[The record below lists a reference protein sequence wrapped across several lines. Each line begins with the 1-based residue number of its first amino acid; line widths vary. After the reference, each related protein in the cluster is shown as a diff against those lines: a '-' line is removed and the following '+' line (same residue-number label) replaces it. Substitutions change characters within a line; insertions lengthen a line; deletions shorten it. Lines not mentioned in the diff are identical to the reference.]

1 MLFFLTTDPR
11 SSAGCFVECLAME
24 AGGVIPTRHA
34 SGWMEKKDTQ
44 RSLACRIVVRNTFR
58 EPLSTLGLAVE
69 KRSNKRQRNEFRSTP
84 SGTSGLTGSPTVRSQ
99 PEGRS
104 SRAVHGRPSRRD
116 DDAVSWIRGLPPR
129 RSCKETRKS
138 PAIWFCATSRSIR
151 RLAKAGLC
159 NRPHFWM
166 KHRRPVQTSTVVRF
180 SRRKPCPILLVRANA
195 DRIYP
200 ICYSPSRAPRRFLDV
215 NGRVH

>member
-11 SSAGCFVECLAME
+11 SSAGCFVERLAME

-84 SGTSGLTGSPTVRSQ
+84 SGTSGLTARQ
-99 PEGRS
+99 PSEANPRGVLRG
-104 SRAVHGRPSRRD
+104 AVHGRL
-116 DDAVSWIRGLPPR
+116 RGATMMPCPGFVDCLHVALAKRPARVR
-129 RSCKETRKS
+129 RSG
-138 PAIWFCATSRSIR
+138 CA
-151 RLAKAGLC
+151 
-159 NRPHFWM
+159 
-166 KHRRPVQTSTVVRF
+166 RPVNQS
-180 SRRKPCPILLVRANA
+180 
-195 DRIYP
+195 
-200 ICYSPSRAPRRFLDV
+200 
-215 NGRVH
+215 NG